1 MKWLQTFE
9 RFINKKDLDDVEKYA
24 DDKLSPVDVEFA
36 YHFFQ
41 QLKNKR
47 NKPAISKAELIGFFK
62 RLAKNQRELETFL
75 AQYDEIVITDKRN
88 DINIPFAQMANQII
102 AKTVMRK
109 KDFKTSNKKLK
120 I

>member
-1 MKWLQTFE
+1 MKFIQTFE
-9 RFINKKDLDDVEKYA
+9 KFVNKNDLDDVEKYA
-24 DDKLSPVDVEFA
+24 DNKLSPIDVEFTK
-36 YHFFQ
+36 HFFK

-47 NKPAISKAELIGFFK
+47 NKPEISKAELIGFFK
-62 RLAKNQRELETFL
+62 RLTKHQRELDTFL
-75 AQYDEIVITDKRN
+75 AQYDEIVVLDRRN

-109 KDFKTSNKKLK
+109 KDFQTSNKKLK